1 MPNNEVF
8 FLGAGFS
15 VRANIP
21 TQGQIWNEM
30 LKDTP
35 SFSSPS
41 SLSVPESKKFLLAY
55 IKVGIF
61 LLDRFTN
68 ENITDIIAN
77 NSKAKYLEQLIN
89 ILAQSKSDENEIV
102 LTDLLTHTPED
113 GYERAFV
120 SNLKDPCSHESLIK
134 VIETHYYTELVKL
147 KESIRKLLLTSNI
160 NVDLE
165 DVFTIFDKSL
175 REHEN
180 WRDITYL
187 ELDELRHAL
196 LRLFTYY
203 FGKWINSYQKSRTT
217 AYSNFVNY
225 CDFNHASILT
235 TNWDTV
241 LEIAFRK
248 TNKAFW
254 TNLEDDKT
262 ALVKIL
268 KLHGSINWF
277 KCNCCGEYQIAEY
290 GKIAD
295 YLFDDSK
302 IEKCEKCDITAK
314 SSQVL
319 LQPDIITP
327 TMLKSLDSKLF
338 REIWAQA
345 ATELE
350 KANKITF
357 IGYSLPQAD
366 FEIRYL
372 LRKHIK
378 KQTQIDVVLSKN
390 DKPLSTTDVWNKPE
404 IRYRNLFPGN
414 NIIFYYKG
422 FEDYFKN
429 MK

>member
-1 MPNNEVF
+1 MQNNKVF

-15 VRANIP
+15 VKANIP

-35 SFSSPS
+35 SFSSHS
-41 SLSVPESKKFLLAY
+41 SLSAQESKKFLLAY
-55 IKVGIF
+55 IKVGTF
-61 LLDRFTN
+61 LLDKFTN
-68 ENITDIIAN
+68 ENITNIIVDN
-77 NSKAKYLEQLIN
+77 NKVKYLEQLIN
-89 ILAQSKSDENEIV
+89 TLNQSRSPGNETV
-102 LTDLLTHTPED
+102 LKDLLTHAPED
-113 GYERAFV
+113 GYERDFV
-120 SNLKDPCSHESLIK
+120 SDLLDYSLHENLIK
-134 VIETHYYTELVKL
+134 VIETQYYKELVKL
-147 KESIRKLLLTSNI
+147 KESIRKLLLNSKI

-175 REHEN
+175 REYEN

-203 FGKWINSYQKSRTT
+203 FGTWINRYQKSRTK
-217 AYSNFVNY
+217 AYCNFVNF
-225 CDFNHASILT
+225 CDSNHVSILT

-248 TNKAFW
+248 INKFFW
-254 TNLEDDKT
+254 TNLENNNE
-262 ALVKIL
+262 ASVRIL

-277 KCNCCGEYQIAEY
+277 KCNCCGEYQIAEH

-302 IEKCEKCDITAK
+302 IEKCEKCEITAK

-327 TMLKSLDSKLF
+327 TMLKSLDSRLF
-338 REIWAQA
+338 REIWADA
-345 ATELE
+345 ATELD
-350 KANKITF
+350 KADQIVF
-357 IGYSLPQAD
+357 IGYSMPLAD

-390 DKPLSTTDVWNKPE
+390 DKPTSESDSWSKPE
-404 IRYRNLFPGN
+404 SRYKNLFPGN
-414 NIIFYYKG
+414 NLNFYYNG